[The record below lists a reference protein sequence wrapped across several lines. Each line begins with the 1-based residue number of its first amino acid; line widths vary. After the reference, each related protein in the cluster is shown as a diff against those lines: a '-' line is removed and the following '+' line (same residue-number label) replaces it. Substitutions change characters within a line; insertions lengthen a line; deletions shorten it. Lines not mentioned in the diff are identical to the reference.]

1 VGFIAGEAVEIAN
14 FFFAE
19 MMGFK
24 AFGCFGGLIRLY
36 FLKDEDG
43 MDYKMAARAYALFKI
58 DENLAP
64 IRVFYYAFSSA

>member
-1 VGFIAGEAVEIAN
+1 MRFTAGETIKIAN

-19 MMGFK
+19 MMGPK
-24 AFGCFGGLIRLY
+24 ALSRLGGLIRLY
-36 FLKDEDG
+36 SLKDEDG